1 MTKTSKI
8 TYTAIFAAIATVLMY
23 FEFPIPFMPPFLKV
37 DLSGAVV
44 LIGAF
49 IFGIAPA
56 ITMIGIKD
64 IIHLTQTQTG
74 GSGEV
79 ADFLMLSTLV
89 VIAVLLYRG
98 HKSRKMAVLGCAA
111 GSVAMACVGMLTN
124 YFLIIPFYS
133 QVMPL
138 QAIFDDPLRDITD
151 VCCTRLHIFVVECA
165 EHRLKVLAVDKARVL
180 RANLLIR
187 YNVCHALNKIRVVEH
202 HQMCVK
208 NFRLSRTDILFRIV
222 TQHFDLLLGF
232 FHCVKNALAFGFHIG
247 NGLLNDRKI
256 FFLDHESLC
265 LRQTLRN
272 ADSLEFNHG
281 VFLRFYDCIFIQIS
295 QPNLYYIVQHPHTF
309 VKQIKFFLQT
319 DIYF

>member
-89 VIAVLLYRG
+89 VIADGCPWLCSRIGRYGLCRHADQLFSYHSVLFAGY
-98 HKSRKMAVLGCAA
+98 AVA
-111 GSVAMACVGMLTN
+111 GYL
-124 YFLIIPFYS
+124 
-133 QVMPL
+133 
-138 QAIFDDPLRDITD
+138 
-151 VCCTRLHIFVVECA
+151 
-165 EHRLKVLAVDKARVL
+165 
-180 RANLLIR
+180 
-187 YNVCHALNKIRVVEH
+187 
-202 HQMCVK
+202 
-208 NFRLSRTDILFRIV
+208 
-222 TQHFDLLLGF
+222 
-232 FHCVKNALAFGFHIG
+232 
-247 NGLLNDRKI
+247 
-256 FFLDHESLC
+256 
-265 LRQTLRN
+265 
-272 ADSLEFNHG
+272 
-281 VFLRFYDCIFIQIS
+281 
-295 QPNLYYIVQHPHTF
+295 
-309 VKQIKFFLQT
+309 
-319 DIYF
+319 

>member
-89 VIAVLLYRG
+89 VIAVTQEPQDGCPRLC
-98 HKSRKMAVLGCAA
+98 SRIGRYGVCRHADQLFPYHSVLFAGYAVA
-111 GSVAMACVGMLTN
+111 GYL
-124 YFLIIPFYS
+124 
-133 QVMPL
+133 
-138 QAIFDDPLRDITD
+138 
-151 VCCTRLHIFVVECA
+151 
-165 EHRLKVLAVDKARVL
+165 
-180 RANLLIR
+180 
-187 YNVCHALNKIRVVEH
+187 
-202 HQMCVK
+202 
-208 NFRLSRTDILFRIV
+208 
-222 TQHFDLLLGF
+222 
-232 FHCVKNALAFGFHIG
+232 
-247 NGLLNDRKI
+247 
-256 FFLDHESLC
+256 
-265 LRQTLRN
+265 
-272 ADSLEFNHG
+272 
-281 VFLRFYDCIFIQIS
+281 
-295 QPNLYYIVQHPHTF
+295 
-309 VKQIKFFLQT
+309 
-319 DIYF
+319 

>member
-1 MTKTSKI
+1 MRETDVPIATSVCLWSNPGACFIYGTGLLKGRKNSNDKTSKI

-138 QAIFDDPLRDITD
+138 QAIFDVVQCYQPVCDRHAGLSAAWRSAVQSHQRRNSDCDYHARLQKSERVHQVQADRTAPLQNS
-151 VCCTRLHIFVVECA
+151 VS
-165 EHRLKVLAVDKARVL
+165 DK
-180 RANLLIR
+180 
-187 YNVCHALNKIRVVEH
+187 
-202 HQMCVK
+202 
-208 NFRLSRTDILFRIV
+208 
-222 TQHFDLLLGF
+222 
-232 FHCVKNALAFGFHIG
+232 
-247 NGLLNDRKI
+247 
-256 FFLDHESLC
+256 
-265 LRQTLRN
+265 
-272 ADSLEFNHG
+272 
-281 VFLRFYDCIFIQIS
+281 
-295 QPNLYYIVQHPHTF
+295 
-309 VKQIKFFLQT
+309 
-319 DIYF
+319 